1 MKKLM
6 FFLRI
11 SIAVSQLFE
20 YDYGLV
26 GYWGNKFKESNER
39 LEKSHQ
45 EWKNDM
51 DKKMEKME
59 QEDRHNEMMRKL
71 DSMNNN
77 LYMPST
83 PSNDSSYYQY
93 VEQKNKRYEQEQ
105 QVKLKRYRQIYETST
120 KEKQLDECVKN
131 WTKLKGSTKPCLDY
145 MNLR

>member
-6 FFLRI
+6 FFLMI
-11 SIAVSQLFE
+11 SVAVSQLFG
-20 YDYGLV
+20 YDYGLG